1 MLCANEL
8 GIINY
13 YKSKG
18 DFNRGSIWKYIYDIK
33 KKELVYG
40 IYIVDNDEYVQ
51 KLNDEIQEPYSSY
64 YNFYYK
70 GKDCLFDEEQEKR
83 INAKCLNYWIG
94 YKKLDEIN
102 NGSLEI
108 NDKLK
113 EKGIYNYI

>member
-1 MLCANEL
+1 MVYANDF

-18 DFNRGSIWKYIYDIK
+18 DFNGVSIWKDIYDIK

-64 YNFYYK
+64 YNFYYN
-70 GKDCLFDEEQEKR
+70 GKACLFDEEQEKKD
-83 INAKCLNYWIG
+83 KCKMLEL
-94 YKKLDEIN
+94 LDR
-102 NGSLEI
+102 LQ
-108 NDKLK
+108 KA
-113 EKGIYNYI
+113 

>member
-1 MLCANEL
+1 MAYANEL

-18 DFNRGSIWKYIYDIK
+18 DFNGGSIWKDIYDIK

-64 YNFYYK
+64 YHFDYN
-70 GKDCLFDEEQEKR
+70 GKACLFDEEQEKKD
-83 INAKCLNYWIG
+83 KCKMLEV
-94 YKKLDEIN
+94 LDR
-102 NGSLEI
+102 LQ
-108 NDKLK
+108 KA
-113 EKGIYNYI
+113 